1 MKNIKRTLMGVAL
14 VAVVAT
20 FFAGCSLST
29 TQEQYY
35 YSFILGLQ
43 DQAKEL
49 EISAVDVGKKVVD
62 ANLSFKTLGFQVTDK
77 EAGKAIAKGTDGV
90 TLKKRFPTKKA

>member
-29 TQEQYY
+29 TQEQAYY
-35 YSFILGLQ
+35 GFIFSLQ
-43 DQAKEL
+43 NQAKIA
-49 EISAVDVGKKVVD
+49 EIPAAEVKKIVEESNKEFKVV
-62 ANLSFKTLGFQVTDK
+62 GIQVTDK
-77 EAGKAIAKGTDGV
+77 EADKAIAKNTDGV
-90 TLKKRFPTKKA
+90 ALKKRFPAKKA

>member
-29 TQEQYY
+29 TQEEYY
-35 YSFILGLQ
+35 YSFIFSLQ
-43 DQAKEL
+43 RQAKNA
-49 EISAVDVGKKVVD
+49 EIPVD
-62 ANLSFKTLGFQVTDK
+62 AVKKTVEESNKDFKVLGFQVTDK
-77 EAGKAIAKGTDGV
+77 EADKAIAKGTDGV